1 MSQKGNGKA
10 GPDKKEKA
18 SVKKKDKETAAQA
31 DKKEKSSSGPKDP
44 LPPDVTPLKPALRR
58 NGSSSPEGTG
68 GQQCSPTPEGNPAES
83 GGRRLRKSSSTE
95 SHQSRSSRGRTA
107 KQDSDL
113 SLTTK
118 MYSPILNNLFGQER
132 ELVPEE
138 LDELHIAFMEFD
150 TDQDGY
156 ISYKDLGGCM
166 RTMGYMPTEME
177 LIEISQQIKM
187 RLGGRVDFDDFVELM
202 GPRMLAETA
211 HMVGVRE
218 LKYAFREFDVDND
231 GQISIAELREAAKH
245 LLGEQLSGKEV
256 DEILQ
261 DIDLNGDGY
270 VDFDEF
276 VMMLSTQ

>member
-1 MSQKGNGKA
+1 
-10 GPDKKEKA
+10 
-18 SVKKKDKETAAQA
+18 
-31 DKKEKSSSGPKDP
+31 
-44 LPPDVTPLKPALRR
+44 
-58 NGSSSPEGTG
+58 
-68 GQQCSPTPEGNPAES
+68 
-83 GGRRLRKSSSTE
+83 
-95 SHQSRSSRGRTA
+95 
-107 KQDSDL
+107 
-113 SLTTK
+113 
-118 MYSPILNNLFGQER
+118 
-132 ELVPEE
+132 
-138 LDELHIAFMEFD
+138 MEFD

-231 GQISIAELREAAKH
+231 GQISIAELRDAAKH

-270 VDFDEF
+270 VDFDAMSPF
-276 VMMLSTQ
+276 LTTLALDWMLLAAPFIKDLEVFQVFHDLLSAALLGVVEVLQQRAQPLLQHPLVAPTEPNRAAPNSNYQGALWESVVPLQSRGAAI

>member
-1 MSQKGNGKA
+1 MSCLNC
-10 GPDKKEKA
+10 
-18 SVKKKDKETAAQA
+18 
-31 DKKEKSSSGPKDP
+31 P
-44 LPPDVTPLKPALRR
+44 LWPSHDSPLIIP
-58 NGSSSPEGTG
+58 
-68 GQQCSPTPEGNPAES
+68 
-83 GGRRLRKSSSTE
+83 
-95 SHQSRSSRGRTA
+95 
-107 KQDSDL
+107 SDWL
-113 SLTTK
+113 IIPHPFTK
-118 MYSPILNNLFGQER
+118 
-132 ELVPEE
+132 
-138 LDELHIAFMEFD
+138 LHIAFMEFD

-270 VDFDEF
+270 VDFDGKEECY
-276 VMMLSTQ
+276 MRILRRETE